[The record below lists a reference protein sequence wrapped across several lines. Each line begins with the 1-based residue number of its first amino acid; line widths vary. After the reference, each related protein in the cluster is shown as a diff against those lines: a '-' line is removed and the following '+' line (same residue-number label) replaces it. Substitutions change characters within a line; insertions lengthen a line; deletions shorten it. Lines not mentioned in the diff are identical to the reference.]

1 MRIIRNEH
9 MYQPILDSFCALEM
23 HCSFIGSSPKIKN
36 AMKNHNIIV
45 EKQKK
50 LEFILQGII
59 CYFNYLKPPLNILP
73 ILFEHQKVVFRIRI
87 LMASLLLSITTQKT
101 NKRVAY
107 FYISRYLVY
116 IIFIVLLPIC
126 QVIYTYIYD
135 INIIFLS
142 FWRSKLINCDLMIL

>member
-1 MRIIRNEH
+1 

-107 FYISRYLVY
+107 FYISRQYNILYLLSYYPFVKLY
-116 IIFIVLLPIC
+116 IP
-126 QVIYTYIYD
+126 IYTIS
-135 INIIFLS
+135 IS
-142 FWRSKLINCDLMIL
+142 FSFPFGDRN

>member
-1 MRIIRNEH
+1 MRNEH
-9 MYQPILDSFCALEM
+9 MYQPILDNFCGLKM
-23 HCSFIGSSPKIKN
+23 HCFFIGSSPKIKN
-36 AMKNHNIIV
+36 AMKNHNINC
-45 EKQKK
+45 EKTKT
-50 LEFILQGII
+50 LEFMLLGII

-126 QVIYTYIYD
+126 QVIYTIS
-135 INIIFLS
+135 IS
-142 FWRSKLINCDLMIL
+142 FSFPFGDRN